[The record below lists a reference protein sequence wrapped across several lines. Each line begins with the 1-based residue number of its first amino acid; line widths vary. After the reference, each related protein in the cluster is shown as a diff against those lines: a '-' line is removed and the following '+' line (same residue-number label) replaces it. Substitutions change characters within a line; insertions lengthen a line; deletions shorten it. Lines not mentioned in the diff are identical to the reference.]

1 MAIAYQPGGNPI
13 KDGSAVICAVPQSA
27 PSGLI
32 TTLDRR
38 ANVVSNINTNI
49 VGTSLDQ
56 RYLTWYEGKPD
67 SLPASSGDYATG
79 TNAAA
84 VITLP
89 AAGAGRN
96 HLITGLS
103 FGYNATPASGCSIKI
118 EDGAGNVV
126 YKAPITGA
134 GFDSVNFYPPKICS
148 SNTAAI
154 ITLSAGGSGVTG
166 DINLIGHRVE

>member
-13 KDGSAVICAVPQSA
+13 KDGSAVICAVPQSN

-38 ANVVSNINTNI
+38 ANLVGNVNTGK
-49 VGTSLDQ
+49 VGVSLDQ
-56 RYLTWYEGKPD
+56 RYLTWHDGKPD
-67 SLPASSGDYATG
+67 SLPVSSGDYATG
-79 TNAAA
+79 LNTAA

-89 AAGAGRN
+89 AAGPGRN

-103 FGYNATPASGCSIKI
+103 FGYNATPASGCTIKI

-126 YKAPITGA
+126 YKAPVTDA
-134 GFDSVNFYPPKICS
+134 GFESVNFYPPKICS
-148 SNTAAI
+148 PNTAAI

-166 DINLIGHRVE
+166 DVNLIGHRVE